1 MDEAKRKVIYSMLR
15 ELRKLAAQASMTG
28 SFRKST
34 PVLVTTYNK
43 CLALI
48 KEEDANVALFFT
60 ELSAEQVHVDEVGA
74 AAGLLASYLFPSTNE
89 QIQVRHCGH
98 REREEEDEE

>member
-1 MDEAKRKVIYSMLR
+1 MDDAKRKVIYSMLR

-34 PVLVTTYNK
+34 PILVSTYNK

-48 KEEDANVALFFT
+48 TEEDANVALFFN

-89 QIQVRHCGH
+89 QIHVRHCGH
-98 REREEEDEE
+98 HGEEHEE